1 MNQILMTEDNNRNYK
16 AKKPKVHSNKP
27 IGTSSIV
34 KVFAI
39 LILIFG
45 LALVGN
51 TVYAMM
57 QSAKEA
63 QLNKEPEVTTQRSGN
78 EVTIIAK
85 CESGIRTMV
94 YSWNDSTEKV
104 IFGRNNTELKQTIN
118 IPTGESRLNITI
130 INSKGKQS
138 KFVKNYIQEAKDVT
152 EPVIK
157 IDSVNA
163 DIKITITDDTA
174 LDYVVYKYGDN
185 DEVKI
190 TANPD
195 NPTLIERTIQARP
208 GQHTLKIEAVD
219 KAQNYATKEQ
229 EVKGVNKPVIEVT
242 PDPNDPSYIIIKATD
257 EEGLRMISYYINQQE
272 YKTDPNTSLNTKT
285 FEWRQKVEKGQ
296 SNVTVH
302 AYSVSEQVTEFKG
315 IYNY

>member
-174 LDYVVYKYGDN
+174 LDYVVYKYGDS

-208 GQHTLKIEAVD
+208 GQYTLKIEAVD

-229 EVKGVNKPVIEVT
+229 DVKGVNKPVIEVT

-302 AYSVSEQVTEFKG
+302 AYSINEQVTEFKG

>member
-16 AKKPKVHSNKP
+16 EKKTKVHSNKP

-39 LILIFG
+39 LILMFG

-138 KFVKNYIQEAKDVT
+138 KFVKNYRQEAKDVT

-174 LDYVVYKYGDN
+174 LDYVVYKYGDS

-190 TANPD
+190 IANPD

-208 GQHTLKIEAVD
+208 GQYTLKIEAVD

-229 EVKGVNKPVIEVT
+229 DVKGVNKPVIEVT

-302 AYSVSEQVTEFKG
+302 AYSINEQVTEFKG

>member
-195 NPTLIERTIQARP
+195 SPTLIERTIQVRP

-302 AYSVSEQVTEFKG
+302 AYSVNEQVTEFKG

>member
-39 LILIFG
+39 LILMFG

-104 IFGRNNTELKQTIN
+104 IFGRNNIELKQTIN

-242 PDPNDPSYIIIKATD
+242 PEPNDPSYINIKATD

-302 AYSVSEQVTEFKG
+302 AYSVNEQVTEFKG

>member
-1 MNQILMTEDNNRNYK
+1 MNQILMTEDNNRNIK
-16 AKKPKVHSNKP
+16 AKKPKVHEAKTISTK
-27 IGTSSIV
+27 GIV

-39 LILIFG
+39 LILVFG
-45 LALVGN
+45 IALAGN
-51 TVYAMM
+51 TGYAMM

-63 QLNKEPEVTTQRSGN
+63 KLNKEPEVTTQRSGN

-85 CESGIRTMV
+85 CDSGIRTMV

-104 IFGRNNTELKQTIN
+104 VFGKNNTELKQTIN

-138 KFVKNYIQEAKDVT
+138 KFVKNYIQETKDVT

-174 LDYVVYKYGDN
+174 LDYVVYKYGDSE
-185 DEVKI
+185 EVKI
-190 TANPD
+190 TADPN
-195 NPTLIERTIQARP
+195 NPTTIERTIQARP
-208 GQHTLKIEAVD
+208 GQHTLRIEAVD
-219 KAQNYATKEQ
+219 KSQNYATKEQ
-229 EVKGVNKPVIEVT
+229 EVKGVNKPVIEVK
-242 PDPNDPSYIIIKATD
+242 PDPEDPSYIIIKATD

-272 YKTDPNTSLNTKT
+272 YKTDPNISLNTKT

-296 SNVTVH
+296 TNVTVH
-302 AYSVSEQVTEFKG
+302 AYSINEQVTEFKG

>member
-229 EVKGVNKPVIEVT
+229 EVKGVNKPVIEVI

-285 FEWRQKVEKGQ
+285 FEWRQKVENQCKI
-296 SNVTVH
+296 SI
-302 AYSVSEQVTEFKG
+302 SLMMMK
-315 IYNY
+315 I